1 MGISPQVYDLIL
13 FFGPSGFRFGTDS
26 DFQQN
31 FLHLDFLYIT
41 VVCCI
46 FVCPFVWYLS

>member
-13 FFGPSGFRFGTDS
+13 FFGPSGFRFGTGS

-31 FLHLDFLYIT
+31 FLHLDFLYNS
-41 VVCCI
+41 VNLCI
-46 FVCPFVWYLS
+46 FV